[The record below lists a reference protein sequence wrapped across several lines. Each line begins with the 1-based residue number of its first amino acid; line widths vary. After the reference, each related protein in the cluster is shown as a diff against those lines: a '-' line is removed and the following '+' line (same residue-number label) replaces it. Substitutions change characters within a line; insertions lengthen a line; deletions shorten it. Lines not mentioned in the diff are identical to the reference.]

1 MRHFRIIYLIPA
13 VCFALF
19 AQTQAQNTEK
29 APLLNIEFQVYIW
42 PNEGRPPMNGENVA
56 AINEGDLLPEYVGQK
71 IGLLDGNTVS
81 LLSADRGRLSSAVK
95 YTGAGPIRFVDYD
108 SPTLSNQP
116 RPIIAEV
123 HPPVSM
129 TKGLF
134 IFFPT
139 SQGTTK
145 YQLLAIDTS
154 QEALSTG
161 NSFFYNIT
169 PSKIAIKVG
178 DRQMQM
184 KPMEH
189 ESVELDNLRD
199 SKLPIQIAV
208 ESGQSGD
215 WTLRYSTRKVILPDS
230 RLIFLIYNPK
240 GKKSFYRILTL
251 NADK

>member
-1 MRHFRIIYLIPA
+1 M
-13 VCFALF
+13 
-19 AQTQAQNTEK
+19 T
-29 APLLNIEFQVYIW
+29 
-42 PNEGRPPMNGENVA
+42 GENAA
-56 AINEGDLLPEYVGQK
+56 AINEGDLLPKYVGQK

-95 YTGAGPIRFVDYD
+95 YTGTGPIRFVDYD
-108 SPTLSNQP
+108 SPTLTNQP

-123 HPPVSM
+123 HPPLSM
-129 TKGLF
+129 KEGLF

-139 SQGTTK
+139 QETMK
-145 YQLLAIDTS
+145 YQLLAIDIS
-154 QEALSTG
+154 REALTTG
-161 NSFFYNIT
+161 SSFFYNIT
-169 PSKIAIKVG
+169 PSTIAIKVG

-184 KPMEH
+184 KPMGH
-189 ESVELDNLRD
+189 ESVELNNLRD

-215 WTLRYSTRKVILPDS
+215 WTLRYSTRKVILPNS

-240 GKKSFYRILTL
+240 GKKSFYRILTQ